1 MAEQGL
7 ADKVGQRLE
16 DWFVNALTGEP
27 PKGSDQDLQKQIQT
41 ETLKKQLADLQK
53 NPNDPNTVNS
63 FLETLKTAQ
72 GLSTARQRD
81 SNETNLQY
89 FSDPRLLQAANSK
102 ADIEIRKNTAKTG
115 DEINLLEAEAQ
126 QRMLGLDKITD
137 HEWRLAGGSQA
148 DTNNAVLSFLERAH
162 DKNLAAQKEARR
174 PNIPAL
180 LGGLGATALSLF
192 A

>member
-16 DWFVNALTGEP
+16 DWFVSALTGEP
-27 PKGSDQDLQKQIQT
+27 AKGSDQDLQKQIQT

-53 NPNDPNTVNS
+53 NPNDPNNVNS
-63 FLETLKTAQ
+63 FLKTLKTAY
-72 GLSTARQRD
+72 GLSTAGQRGL
-81 SNETNLQY
+81 NAANLEY
-89 FSDPRLLQAANSK
+89 LSDPRLLQAANSK
-102 ADIEIRKNTAKTG
+102 ADIDIRKNTAKTG
-115 DEINLLEAEAQ
+115 DEINLLKAEAQ

-148 DTNNAVLSFLERAH
+148 DTNNAIMSFFERAH

-174 PNIPAL
+174 SNIPAL